1 MTAPKVFRQLCR
13 YLFLCTGLGLATTAL
28 ADIEAECATV
38 GQAAAWTIFA
48 GYGHDV
54 TPEQVIETTPVIDG
68 VSTFDNLVWD
78 EERVHD
84 LIGQIIASRF
94 EIDRSDAGM
103 RNARLFGEFFRLQC
117 VAEAER
123 NIRFQRLPEA
133 KPAIQKCIETSAQ
146 NRFSFEL
153 CILDSTVDKEA
164 WKDYSGPMKEETEQ

>member
-1 MTAPKVFRQLCR
+1 MTVPKI
-13 YLFLCTGLGLATTAL
+13 FLKLGRGVIMCAGLGMATSSLAEI
-28 ADIEAECATV
+28 DAECAKV

-48 GYGHDV
+48 GFGHDV
-54 TPEQVIETTPVIDG
+54 TPEQVIEMTPVIDG
-68 VSTFDNLVWD
+68 ISAFDNLIWD

-84 LIGQIIASRF
+84 LIGQIIASKF

-103 RNARLFGEFFRLQC
+103 RNAHLFGEFFRLQC

-133 KPAIQKCIETSAQ
+133 KPAIEECIETSAQ

-153 CILDSTVDKEA
+153 CLLDSTVDKES